1 MSDPHPWF
9 RSQPSA
15 EEITRRLG
23 EYSSWIELDL
33 DHLSFNLAR
42 IRERVG
48 VEVMPVVKND
58 AYGHGLVPITAHLV
72 AEGIRWVMVAKL
84 LEAERLRAAGVGCE
98 VLVMDVLFSDAQC
111 DRVVEQGL
119 TMAVFTEEAALK
131 LDAAGRRRGR
141 VAQVFVKVDT
151 GLRRVG
157 VRHDLAPDLI
167 ERIARMP
174 NVRVA
179 GVFSSFMQ
187 HPDRDREML
196 ARFKAVCAEV
206 ERRGVEIPFRTMAS
220 TNAIFHDPDAWLDMV
235 RPAMCLYGVYPFDGD
250 ADSGLELRQV
260 LSMKARVEYV
270 KEVAKG
276 DTVTYFGTFTAP
288 APMRIGTLHIGFRDA
303 LPRELANKARYGVGG
318 RIMPGVG
325 TIALN
330 HALLDLTGTDAVAGD
345 VVEVFSRKG
354 ENSLLAMARAAGWMV
369 YSLMNHLSPDIPRV
383 CYRDGVPVALCEPR
397 VEWSGIRTA
406 SSPIN

>member
-1 MSDPHPWF
+1 MPDFHPWF
-9 RSQPSA
+9 RSRPSA
-15 EEITRRLG
+15 AEIVRRLDG
-23 EYSSWIELDL
+23 FSSWIELDL

-42 IRERVG
+42 VRERVG

-84 LEAERLRAAGVGCE
+84 LEAERLRAAGIECE
-98 VLVMDVLFSDAQC
+98 VLVMDVLFTDAQC

-119 TMAVFTEEAALK
+119 TMAVFTEEAARR
-131 LDAAGRRRGR
+131 LDAAGGRRGR

-167 ERIARMP
+167 ERIAALP
-174 NVRVA
+174 NVRIA

-196 ARFKAVCAEV
+196 ERFRAVCAEV
-206 ERRGVEIPFRTMAS
+206 ERRGVEIPFRTIAS

-250 ADSGLELRQV
+250 SASGLELRQV

-276 DTVTYFGTFTAP
+276 DSVTYFGTFTAP
-288 APMRIGTLHIGFRDA
+288 APMRIGTLHVGFRDG

-318 RIMPGVG
+318 RIVPGVG

-330 HALLDLTGTDAVAGD
+330 HALLDLGGTGAVAGD
-345 VVEVFSRKG
+345 VVEVFAREG
-354 ENSLLAMARAAGWMV
+354 GNTLRAMADAAGWMV

-383 CYRDGVPVALCEPR
+383 FYRGGVPVALREPAT
-397 VEWSGIRTA
+397 G
-406 SSPIN
+406 

>member
-1 MSDPHPWF
+1 MPMSDPHAWF
-9 RSQPSA
+9 RSQPNA
-15 EEITRRLG
+15 AEITRRLG

-33 DHLSFNLAR
+33 DHLSFNLSR

-58 AYGHGLVPITAHLV
+58 AYGHGLVPITAHL
-72 AEGIRWVMVAKL
+72 AGEGIRWVMVAKL

-119 TMAVFTEEAALK
+119 TMAVFTEEAALR

-196 ARFKAVCAEV
+196 ERFEAVCAEV

-220 TNAIFHDPDAWLDMV
+220 TNAIFHDPNAWLDMV
-235 RPAMCLYGVYPFDGD
+235 RPAMCLYGVHPFDGD
-250 ADSGLELRQV
+250 TDSGLELRQV
-260 LSMKARVEYV
+260 LSMKARIEYV

-276 DTVTYFGTFTAP
+276 DSVTYFGTFTAP

-303 LPRELANKARYGVGG
+303 LPRELANKARFGVGG

-330 HALLDLTGTDAVAGD
+330 HALLDLTGTDAAAGD
-345 VVEVFSRKG
+345 EVEVFAREG
-354 ENSLLAMARAAGWMV
+354 ANSLRAMASAAGWMV
-369 YSLMNHLSPDIPRV
+369 YSLMNHLSPDLPRV
-383 CYRDGVPVALCEPR
+383 CYRGGVPVALREPGTD
-397 VEWSGIRTA
+397 EA
-406 SSPIN
+406 

>member
-1 MSDPHPWF
+1 MSDTHPWF
-9 RSQPSA
+9 RSQPSTA
-15 EEITRRLG
+15 EITRRLA
-23 EYSSWIELDL
+23 EHSSWIELDL

-58 AYGHGLVPITAHLV
+58 AYGHGLVPVTAHL
-72 AEGIRWVMVAKL
+72 AGEGIRWVMVAKL
-84 LEAERLRAAGVGCE
+84 LEAERLRAAGIECE
-98 VLVMDVLFSDAQC
+98 VLVMDVLFTDAQC

-119 TMAVFTEEAALK
+119 TMAVFTEEAALR

-141 VAQVFVKVDT
+141 AAQVFVKVDT

-196 ARFKAVCAEV
+196 GRFEAVCAEV

-220 TNAIFHDPDAWLDMV
+220 TNAIFHAPDAWLDMV
-235 RPAMCLYGVYPFDGD
+235 RPAMCLYGVHPFDGD
-250 ADSGLELRQV
+250 TESGLELRQV
-260 LSMKARVEYV
+260 LSMKARIEYV

-276 DTVTYFGTFTAP
+276 DSVTYFGTFTAP

-303 LPRELANKARYGVGG
+303 LPRELANKARFGVGG
-318 RIMPGVG
+318 RVMPGVG

-345 VVEVFSRKG
+345 EVEVFAREG
-354 ENSLLAMARAAGWMV
+354 ANSLRAMASAAGWMV

-383 CYRDGVPVALCEPR
+383 CYRGGVPVALREPGTG
-397 VEWSGIRTA
+397 EA
-406 SSPIN
+406 

>member
-1 MSDPHPWF
+1 MSDLHPWF
-9 RSQPSA
+9 RSQPSPA
-15 EEITRRLG
+15 EIVRRLG
-23 EYSSWIELDL
+23 EHSSWIELDL

-98 VLVMDVLFSDAQC
+98 VLVMDVLFTEAQC

-119 TMAVFTEEAALK
+119 TMAVFTEEAALA

-196 ARFKAVCAEV
+196 ARFRAVCAEV

-235 RPAMCLYGVYPFDGD
+235 RPAMCLYGVHPFDGD
-250 ADSGLELRQV
+250 AESGLELRQV
-260 LSMKARVEYV
+260 LSMKARIEYV

-276 DTVTYFGTFTAP
+276 DSVTYFGTFTAP

-303 LPRELANKARYGVGG
+303 LPRELANKARYGLGG
-318 RIMPGVG
+318 RIMPGIG

-330 HALLDLTGTDAVAGD
+330 HALLDLTGTDAAVGD
-345 VVEVFSRKG
+345 EVEVFAREG
-354 ENSLLAMARAAGWMV
+354 ENDLMSMAGAAGWMV

-383 CYRDGVPVALCEPR
+383 CIRGGAPVALREPAI
-397 VEWSGIRTA
+397 E
-406 SSPIN
+406 

>member
-1 MSDPHPWF
+1 MPYTHAWF
-9 RSQPSA
+9 RSQPDA
-15 EEITRRLG
+15 AEITRRLD

-48 VEVMPVVKND
+48 PEVEVMPVVKND
-58 AYGHGLVPITAHLV
+58 AYGHGLVPVTAHL
-72 AEGIRWVMVAKL
+72 AGEGVRWVMVAKL
-84 LEAERLRAAGVGCE
+84 LEAERLRAAGIECE
-98 VLVMDVLFSDAQC
+98 VLVMDVLFTDAQC

-119 TMAVFTEEAALK
+119 TMAVFTEEAALQ

-141 VAQVFVKVDT
+141 IAQVFVKVDT

-167 ERIARMP
+167 ERIAAMP

-196 ARFKAVCAEV
+196 ERFKAVCGEV
-206 ERRGVEIPFRTMAS
+206 ERRGVEIPFRTIAS
-220 TNAIFHDPDAWLDMV
+220 TNAILHDPEAWLDMV
-235 RPAMCLYGVYPFDGD
+235 RPAMCLYGVHPFDRD
-250 ADSGLELRQV
+250 AESGLELRPV
-260 LSMKARVEYV
+260 LSMKARIEYV
-270 KEVAKG
+270 KDVAKG
-276 DTVTYFGTFTAP
+276 DSVTYFGTFTAP
-288 APMRIGTLHIGFRDA
+288 APMRVGTLHIGFRDA
-303 LPRELANKARYGVGG
+303 IPRELANKARYGVDG
-318 RIMPGVG
+318 RIMPGIG

-330 HALLDLTGTDAVAGD
+330 HTLLDLTGTDTVAGD
-345 VVEVFSRKG
+345 VVEVFAHEG

-369 YSLMNHLSPDIPRV
+369 YSLMNHLSPDLPRM
-383 CYRDGVPVALCEPR
+383 CRRGGVPVALREPGTD
-397 VEWSGIRTA
+397 EA
-406 SSPIN
+406 

>member
-1 MSDPHPWF
+1 MSDSHAWF
-9 RSQPSA
+9 RTQPSA
-15 EEITRRLG
+15 AEITGRLA
-23 EYSSWIELDL
+23 EHSSWIELDL

-58 AYGHGLVPITAHLV
+58 AYGHGLVPVTAHLV
-72 AEGIRWVMVAKL
+72 GEGIRWVMVAKL
-84 LEAERLRAAGVGCE
+84 LEAERLRAAGIECE
-98 VLVMDVLFSDAQC
+98 VLVMDVLFTDAQC

-119 TMAVFTEEAALK
+119 TMAVFTEEAALR

-167 ERIARMP
+167 ERIARMR
-174 NVRVA
+174 NVRIA

-196 ARFKAVCAEV
+196 GRFEAVCAEV

-220 TNAIFHDPDAWLDMV
+220 TDAIFHAPDAWLDMV
-235 RPAMCLYGVYPFDGD
+235 RPAMCLYGVHPFDGD
-250 ADSGLELRQV
+250 MESGLELRQV
-260 LSMKARVEYV
+260 LCMKARIEYV

-276 DTVTYFGTFTAP
+276 DSVTYFGTFTAP

-303 LPRELANKARYGVGG
+303 LPRELANKARFGVGG

-345 VVEVFSRKG
+345 EVEVFAREG
-354 ENSLLAMARAAGWMV
+354 ANSLRAMAGAAGWMV
-369 YSLMNHLSPDIPRV
+369 YSLMNHLSPDLPRV
-383 CYRDGVPVALCEPR
+383 CYRGGVPVALREPGTD
-397 VEWSGIRTA
+397 EA
-406 SSPIN
+406 

>member
-1 MSDPHPWF
+1 MPHTHAWF
-9 RSQPSA
+9 RSQPDA
-15 EEITRRLG
+15 AEITRRLD
-23 EYSSWIELDL
+23 EHSSWIELDL
-33 DHLSFNLAR
+33 DSLSFNLAR

-48 VEVMPVVKND
+48 PEVEVMPVVKND

-72 AEGIRWVMVAKL
+72 GEGVRWVMVAKL
-84 LEAERLRAAGVGCE
+84 LEAERLRAAGIECE
-98 VLVMDVLFSDAQC
+98 VLVMDVLFTDAQC
-111 DRVVEQGL
+111 DRVVEQEL
-119 TMAVFTEEAALK
+119 TMAVFTEEAALR

-141 VAQVFVKVDT
+141 IAQVFVKVDT

-167 ERIARMP
+167 ERIAAMP
-174 NVRVA
+174 NVRIA

-196 ARFKAVCAEV
+196 ERFKAVCGEL
-206 ERRGVEIPFRTMAS
+206 ERRGVEIPFRSIAS
-220 TNAIFHDPDAWLDMV
+220 TNAILHDPEAWLDMV
-235 RPAMCLYGVYPFDGD
+235 RPAMCLYGVHPFDRD
-250 ADSGLELRQV
+250 AESGLELQPV

-276 DTVTYFGTFTAP
+276 DSVTYFGTFTAP
-288 APMRIGTLHIGFRDA
+288 APMRVGTLHIGFRDA
-303 LPRELANKARYGVGG
+303 IPRELANKARYGVGG

-345 VVEVFSRKG
+345 VAEVFAHEG

-369 YSLMNHLSPDIPRV
+369 YSLMNHLSPDLPRV
-383 CYRDGVPVALCEPR
+383 CYRGGVPVALREPDA
-397 VEWSGIRTA
+397 GGA
-406 SSPIN
+406 

>member
-1 MSDPHPWF
+1 MPDPHAWF
-9 RSQPSA
+9 RSQPDA
-15 EEITRRLG
+15 AEITRRLD
-23 EYSSWIELDL
+23 EHSSWIELDL

-48 VEVMPVVKND
+48 PEVEVMPVVKND
-58 AYGHGLVPITAHLV
+58 AYGHGLVPVTAHLV
-72 AEGIRWVMVAKL
+72 GEGVRWVMVAKL
-84 LEAERLRAAGVGCE
+84 LEAERLRAAGIECE
-98 VLVMDVLFSDAQC
+98 VLVMDVLFTDAQC

-119 TMAVFTEEAALK
+119 TMAVFTEEAALQ
-131 LDAAGRRRGR
+131 LDAAGRRAGR
-141 VAQVFVKVDT
+141 TAQVFVKVDT

-167 ERIARMP
+167 ERIAAMP

-196 ARFKAVCAEV
+196 ERFKAVCGEV
-206 ERRGVEIPFRTMAS
+206 ERRGVEIPFRSIAS
-220 TNAIFHDPDAWLDMV
+220 TNAILHDPEARLDMV
-235 RPAMCLYGVYPFDGD
+235 RPAMCLYGIHPFDRD
-250 ADSGLELRQV
+250 AESGLELRPV
-260 LSMKARVEYV
+260 LSMKARIEYV
-270 KEVAKG
+270 KDVAKG
-276 DTVTYFGTFTAP
+276 DSVTYFGTFTAP

-303 LPRELANKARYGVGG
+303 LPRELANKARFGVGG
-318 RIMPGVG
+318 CIMPGVG

-345 VVEVFSRKG
+345 VVEVFAHEG

-369 YSLMNHLSPDIPRV
+369 YSLMNHLSPDLPRV
-383 CYRDGVPVALCEPR
+383 CYRDGAPVALREP
-397 VEWSGIRTA
+397 
-406 SSPIN
+406 

>member
-1 MSDPHPWF
+1 MSESHPWF

-15 EEITRRLG
+15 AEITRRLD
-23 EYSSWIELDL
+23 EFSSWIELDL

-48 VEVMPVVKND
+48 TEVEVMPVVKND

-72 AEGIRWVMVAKL
+72 GEGIRWVMVAKL
-84 LEAERLRAAGVGCE
+84 LEAERLRASGIECE
-98 VLVMDVLFSDAQC
+98 VLVMDVLFTGEQC

-119 TMAVFTEEAALK
+119 TMAVFTEEAALR
-131 LDAAGRRRGR
+131 LDAAGRRQGR
-141 VAQVFVKVDT
+141 IAQVFVKVDT

-157 VRHDLAPDLI
+157 VHHDLAPDLI
-167 ERIARMP
+167 ERIAAMS
-174 NVRVA
+174 NVRIA

-196 ARFKAVCAEV
+196 ERFESVCAEV
-206 ERRGVEIPFRTMAS
+206 ERRGVEIPIRTMAS
-220 TNAIFHDPDAWLDMV
+220 TNAIFHDPNAWLDMV
-235 RPAMCLYGVYPFDGD
+235 RPAMCLYGVHPFDGD
-250 ADSGLELRQV
+250 TDAGLELRQV
-260 LSMKARVEYV
+260 LSMKARIEYV

-276 DTVTYFGTFTAP
+276 DSVTYFGTFTAP

-325 TIALN
+325 TVALN
-330 HALLDLTGTDAVAGD
+330 HALLDLTGTDAAAGD
-345 VVEVFSRKG
+345 VVEVFGRDG
-354 ENSLLAMARAAGWMV
+354 QNSLRAMADAAGWMV

-383 CYRDGVPVALCEPR
+383 CCRGGVPVALREP
-397 VEWSGIRTA
+397 GIA
-406 SSPIN
+406 

>member
-1 MSDPHPWF
+1 MTDTHPWF
-9 RSQPSA
+9 RSQPDAA
-15 EEITRRLG
+15 EIRRRLAG
-23 EYSSWIELDL
+23 HSSWIELDL
-33 DHLSFNLAR
+33 DHLSFNLAG

-58 AYGHGLVPITAHLV
+58 AYGHGLVPVTAHLV
-72 AEGIRWVMVAKL
+72 GEGVRWVMVAKL
-84 LEAERLRAAGVGCE
+84 LEAERLRAAGIGCE
-98 VLVMDVLFSDAQC
+98 VLVMDVLFTDEQC

-119 TMAVFTEEAALK
+119 TMAVFTDEAALA
-131 LDAAGRRRGR
+131 LDAAGRRAGR
-141 VAQVFVKVDT
+141 TAQVFVKVDT

-157 VRHDLAPDLI
+157 VRHDIAPDLI

-196 ARFKAVCAEV
+196 ERFDAVCREV

-220 TNAIFHDPDAWLDMV
+220 TNAIFHDPNAWLDMV
-235 RPAMCLYGVYPFDGD
+235 RPAMCLYGVHPFDGD
-250 ADSGLELRQV
+250 RDSGLELRPV
-260 LSMKARVEYV
+260 LSMKARIEFV
-270 KEVAKG
+270 KEVAEG
-276 DTVTYFGTFTAP
+276 DSVTYFGTFTAP

-303 LPRELANKARYGVGG
+303 IPRELANKARFGVGG

-330 HALLDLTGTDAVAGD
+330 HALLDLTGTDAAAGD
-345 VVEVFSRKG
+345 EVEVFAHEG
-354 ENSLLAMARAAGWMV
+354 ENTLLAMARAAGWMV

-383 CYRDGVPVALCEPR
+383 CYRGGVPVALREPGTG
-397 VEWSGIRTA
+397 EA
-406 SSPIN
+406 

>member
-1 MSDPHPWF
+1 MSDLHPWF
-9 RSQPSA
+9 RSQPSPA
-15 EEITRRLG
+15 EIVRRLG
-23 EYSSWIELDL
+23 EHSSWIELDL

-98 VLVMDVLFSDAQC
+98 VLVMDVLFTEAQC

-119 TMAVFTEEAALK
+119 TMAVFTEEAALA

-196 ARFKAVCAEV
+196 ARFRAVCAEV

-235 RPAMCLYGVYPFDGD
+235 RPAMCLYGVHPFDGD
-250 ADSGLELRQV
+250 AESGLELRQV
-260 LSMKARVEYV
+260 LSMKARIEYV

-276 DTVTYFGTFTAP
+276 DSVTYFGTFTAP

-330 HALLDLTGTDAVAGD
+330 HALLDLTGTDAAVGD
-345 VVEVFSRKG
+345 EVEVFAREG
-354 ENSLLAMARAAGWMV
+354 ENDLMSMAGAAGWMV

-383 CYRDGVPVALCEPR
+383 CIRGGAPVALREP
-397 VEWSGIRTA
+397 GIE
-406 SSPIN
+406 

>member
-1 MSDPHPWF
+1 MSHLHAWF

-15 EEITRRLG
+15 AEIDRKLEES
-23 EYSSWIELDL
+23 SSWIEIDL

-58 AYGHGLVPITAHLV
+58 AYGHGLVPLTAHLV
-72 AEGIRWVMVAKL
+72 GEGVRWVMVAKL
-84 LEAERLRAAGVGCE
+84 LEAERLRAAGLECE

-111 DRVVEQGL
+111 DRVVEHGL
-119 TMAVFTEEAALK
+119 TMAVFTEEAALR
-131 LDAAGRRRGR
+131 LDAAGRRQGR
-141 VAQVFVKVDT
+141 TAQVFVKVDT

-167 ERIARMP
+167 ERIAAMP

-179 GVFSSFMQ
+179 GMFSSFMQ

-196 ARFKAVCAEV
+196 ERFKAVCGEV
-206 ERRGVEIPFRTMAS
+206 ERRGVEIPYRSIAS
-220 TNAIFHDPDAWLDMV
+220 TNAIFHAPDAWLDMV

-250 ADSGLELRQV
+250 TESGLELRQV
-260 LSMKARVEYV
+260 LSMKARIEYV

-276 DTVTYFGTFTAP
+276 DSVTYFGTFTAP

-303 LPRELANKARYGVGG
+303 LPRELANKARFGVGG

-330 HALLDLTGTDAVAGD
+330 HALLDLTGTDAEAGD
-345 VVEVFSRKG
+345 VVEVFAREG
-354 ENSLLAMARAAGWMV
+354 PNSLREMAGAAGWMV
-369 YSLMNHLSPDIPRV
+369 YSLMNHLSPDLPRV
-383 CYRDGVPVALCEPR
+383 CYRGGLPVALREPG
-397 VEWSGIRTA
+397 VE
-406 SSPIN
+406 

>member
-1 MSDPHPWF
+1 MTDSHPWF
-9 RSQPSA
+9 LSQPSA
-15 EEITRRLG
+15 AEITRRLD

-48 VEVMPVVKND
+48 VEVEVMPVVKND
-58 AYGHGLVPITAHLV
+58 AYGHGLVPITAHL
-72 AEGIRWVMVAKL
+72 ADEGIRWVMVAKL
-84 LEAERLRAAGVGCE
+84 LEAERLRAAGIGCE
-98 VLVMDVLFSDAQC
+98 VLVMDVLFTDAQC
-111 DRVVEQGL
+111 DRVVERGL
-119 TMAVFTEEAALK
+119 TMAVFTEEAALA
-131 LDAAGRRRGR
+131 LDAAGRRQGR

-167 ERIARMP
+167 ERIAWMP
-174 NVRVA
+174 NVRIA

-196 ARFKAVCAEV
+196 ERFETVCGEV
-206 ERRGVEIPFRTMAS
+206 ERRGVEIPFRTIAS
-220 TNAIFHDPDAWLDMV
+220 TNAIFHDPNAWLDMV
-235 RPAMCLYGVYPFDGD
+235 RPAMCLYGVHPFDGD

-276 DTVTYFGTFTAP
+276 DSVTYFGTFTAP

-303 LPRELANKARYGVGG
+303 LPRELANKARFGVDG

-330 HALLDLTGTDAVAGD
+330 HALLDLTGTNAAAGD
-345 VVEVFSRKG
+345 AVEVFARKG

-383 CYRDGVPVALCEPR
+383 CWRGGVPVALREPG
-397 VEWSGIRTA
+397 VG
-406 SSPIN
+406 

>member
-1 MSDPHPWF
+1 MSDLHAWF

-15 EEITRRLG
+15 EEITHKLG
-23 EYSSWIELDL
+23 EFSSWIELDL

-42 IRERVG
+42 IRERLGVG

-58 AYGHGLVPITAHLV
+58 AYGHGLVPMAAHL
-72 AEGIRWVMVAKL
+72 AGEGIRWVMVAKL
-84 LEAERLRAAGVGCE
+84 LEAERLRAAGIECG
-98 VLVMDVLFSDAQC
+98 VLVMDVLFSDVQC
-111 DRVVEQGL
+111 ARVVEQGL
-119 TMAVFTEEAALK
+119 TMAVFTEEAALR
-131 LDAAGRRRGR
+131 LDAAGRRQGR
-141 VAQVFVKVDT
+141 IAQVFVKVDT

-174 NVRVA
+174 NVRIA

-196 ARFKAVCAEV
+196 ERFKAVCGEV
-206 ERRGVEIPFRTMAS
+206 ERRGVEIPFRTIAS

-250 ADSGLELRQV
+250 ADSGLELRPV

-276 DTVTYFGTFTAP
+276 DSVTYFGTFIAP

-303 LPRELANKARYGVGG
+303 LPRELANKARFGVGG
-318 RIMPGVG
+318 RIMSGVG

-330 HALLDLTGTDAVAGD
+330 HALLDLTGTDAAAGD
-345 VVEVFSRKG
+345 EVEVFAREG
-354 ENSLLAMARAAGWMV
+354 ANTLRAMADAAGWMV
-369 YSLMNHLSPDIPRV
+369 YSLMNHLSPEIPRV
-383 CYRDGVPVALCEPR
+383 FYRRGVPVALREP
-397 VEWSGIRTA
+397 GIE
-406 SSPIN
+406 

>member
-1 MSDPHPWF
+1 MSDSHAWF
-9 RSQPSA
+9 RTQPSA
-15 EEITRRLG
+15 AEITGRLA
-23 EYSSWIELDL
+23 EHSSWIELDL

-58 AYGHGLVPITAHLV
+58 AYGHGLVPVTAHLV
-72 AEGIRWVMVAKL
+72 GEGIRWVMVAKL
-84 LEAERLRAAGVGCE
+84 LEAERLRAAGIECE
-98 VLVMDVLFSDAQC
+98 VLVMDVLFTDAQC

-119 TMAVFTEEAALK
+119 TMAVFTEEAALR

-167 ERIARMP
+167 ERIARMR

-196 ARFKAVCAEV
+196 GRFEAVCAEV

-220 TNAIFHDPDAWLDMV
+220 TDAIFHAPDAWLDMV
-235 RPAMCLYGVYPFDGD
+235 RPAMCLYGVHPFDGD
-250 ADSGLELRQV
+250 MESGLELRQV
-260 LSMKARVEYV
+260 LCMKARIEYV

-276 DTVTYFGTFTAP
+276 DSVTYFGTFTAP

-303 LPRELANKARYGVGG
+303 LPRELANKARFGVGG

-345 VVEVFSRKG
+345 EVEVFAREG
-354 ENSLLAMARAAGWMV
+354 ANSLRAMAGAAGWMV
-369 YSLMNHLSPDIPRV
+369 YSLMNHLSPDLPRV
-383 CYRDGVPVALCEPR
+383 CYRGGVPVALREPGTD
-397 VEWSGIRTA
+397 EA
-406 SSPIN
+406 

>member
-1 MSDPHPWF
+1 MSELHPWF

-15 EEITRRLG
+15 ADIRLRLG
-23 EYSSWIELDL
+23 EFSSWIELDL
-33 DHLSFNLAR
+33 DHLGFNLAR

-72 AEGIRWVMVAKL
+72 GEGVRWVMVAKL
-84 LEAERLRAAGVGCE
+84 LEAERIRAAGIDCE

-111 DRVVEQGL
+111 DRAVEQEL
-119 TMAVFTEEAALK
+119 TMAVYTEEAALA
-131 LDAAGRRRGR
+131 LDAAGRRQGR
-141 VAQVFVKVDT
+141 IAKVFVKVDT

-167 ERIARMP
+167 ERIAGMP
-174 NVRVA
+174 NIRVA

-196 ARFKAVCAEV
+196 ARLKAVCAEV
-206 ERRGVEIPFRTMAS
+206 ERRGVEIPIRSIAS

-250 ADSGLELRQV
+250 ADSGLELRPV
-260 LSMKARVEYV
+260 LSMKARIEYV

-288 APMRIGTLHIGFRDA
+288 SPMRIGTLHIGFRDA
-303 LPRELANKARYGVGG
+303 LPRELANKARFGVGG

-325 TIALN
+325 TVALN
-330 HALLDLTGTDAVAGD
+330 HALLDLTGTDAAAGD
-345 VVEVFSRKG
+345 AVEVFAREG

-383 CYRDGVPVALCEPR
+383 CYRGGVPVALREPG
-397 VEWSGIRTA
+397 VG
-406 SSPIN
+406 

>member
-1 MSDPHPWF
+1 MPMSDPHAWF
-9 RSQPSA
+9 RTQPNA
-15 EEITRRLG
+15 AEITRRLG

-33 DHLSFNLAR
+33 DHLSFNLSR

-58 AYGHGLVPITAHLV
+58 AYGHGLVPITAHL
-72 AEGIRWVMVAKL
+72 AGEGIRWVMVAKL

-111 DRVVEQGL
+111 DRVVEQAL
-119 TMAVFTEEAALK
+119 TMAVFTEEAALR
-131 LDAAGRRRGR
+131 LDAAGRRQGR
-141 VAQVFVKVDT
+141 IAQVFVKVDT

-196 ARFKAVCAEV
+196 ERFKAVCVEV
-206 ERRGVEIPFRTMAS
+206 ERRGVEIPFRTIAS

-250 ADSGLELRQV
+250 AASGLELRPV

-276 DTVTYFGTFTAP
+276 DSVTYFGTFTAP

-303 LPRELANKARYGVGG
+303 LPRELANKARFGVGG
-318 RIMPGVG
+318 RVMPGVG

-330 HALLDLTGTDAVAGD
+330 HALLDLTGTDAAAGD
-345 VVEVFSRKG
+345 EVEVFAREG
-354 ENSLLAMARAAGWMV
+354 ANTLRAMADAAGWMV
-369 YSLMNHLSPDIPRV
+369 YSLMNHLSPDLPRV
-383 CYRDGVPVALCEPR
+383 CYRGGVPVALREPA
-397 VEWSGIRTA
+397 VER
-406 SSPIN
+406 P

>member
-1 MSDPHPWF
+1 MSDPHAWF
-9 RSQPSA
+9 RTQPNA
-15 EEITRRLG
+15 AEITRRLG
-23 EYSSWIELDL
+23 ECSSWIELDL
-33 DHLSFNLAR
+33 DHLSFNLTR
-42 IRERVG
+42 IRERVGVG

-84 LEAERLRAAGVGCE
+84 LEAERLRAAGVECE

-111 DRVVEQGL
+111 NRVVEQGL

-131 LDAAGRRRGR
+131 LGAAGRRRGR

-196 ARFKAVCAEV
+196 ARFTAVCAEV

-235 RPAMCLYGVYPFDGD
+235 RPAMCLYGVHPFDGD
-250 ADSGLELRQV
+250 AESGLELRQV

-276 DTVTYFGTFTAP
+276 DSVTYFGTFTAP

-330 HALLDLTGTDAVAGD
+330 HALLDLTGTDAAAGD
-345 VVEVFSRKG
+345 EVEVFAREG
-354 ENSLLAMARAAGWMV
+354 ENNLRSMAGAAGWMV
-369 YSLMNHLSPDIPRV
+369 YSLMNHLSPEIPRV
-383 CYRDGVPVALCEPR
+383 FYRGGVPVALREPGT
-397 VEWSGIRTA
+397 E
-406 SSPIN
+406 

>member
-1 MSDPHPWF
+1 MSNSHAWF

-15 EEITRRLG
+15 AEITRRLA
-23 EYSSWIELDL
+23 EHSSWIELDL

-58 AYGHGLVPITAHLV
+58 AYGHGLVPVTAHL
-72 AEGIRWVMVAKL
+72 AGEGIRWVMVAKL
-84 LEAERLRAAGVGCE
+84 LEAERLRAAGIECE
-98 VLVMDVLFSDAQC
+98 VLVMDVLFTDAQC

-119 TMAVFTEEAALK
+119 TMAVFTEEAALR

-196 ARFKAVCAEV
+196 ERFEAVCAEV

-220 TNAIFHDPDAWLDMV
+220 TNAIFHAPDAWLDMV
-235 RPAMCLYGVYPFDGD
+235 RPAMCLYGVHPFDGD
-250 ADSGLELRQV
+250 TESGLELRQV
-260 LSMKARVEYV
+260 LSMKARIEYV

-276 DTVTYFGTFTAP
+276 DSVTYFGTFTAP

-303 LPRELANKARYGVGG
+303 LPRELANKARFGVGG

-330 HALLDLTGTDAVAGD
+330 HALLDLTGTDAAAGD
-345 VVEVFSRKG
+345 EVEVFAREG
-354 ENSLLAMARAAGWMV
+354 ANSLRAMAGAAGWMV
-369 YSLMNHLSPDIPRV
+369 YSLMNHLSPDLPRV
-383 CYRDGVPVALCEPR
+383 CYRGGVPVALREPGTG
-397 VEWSGIRTA
+397 EA
-406 SSPIN
+406 

>member
-1 MSDPHPWF
+1 MSDLHPWF
-9 RSQPSA
+9 RTQPSA
-15 EEITRRLG
+15 AEITRRLD
-23 EYSSWIELDL
+23 EHSSWIELDL

-48 VEVMPVVKND
+48 AGVEVMAVVKND

-72 AEGIRWVMVAKL
+72 GEGVRWVMVAKL
-84 LEAERLRAAGVGCE
+84 LEAERLRAAGVECE
-98 VLVMDVLFSDAQC
+98 VLVMDVLFTDAQY

-119 TMAVFTEEAALK
+119 TMAVFTEEAALR
-131 LDAAGRRRGR
+131 LDAAGRRLRR
-141 VAQVFVKVDT
+141 TAQVFVKVDT

-167 ERIARMP
+167 ERIARLP

-196 ARFKAVCAEV
+196 ERFESVCAEV
-206 ERRGVEIPFRTMAS
+206 ERRGVHIPLRTIAS
-220 TNAIFHDPDAWLDMV
+220 TNAIFHDPNAWLDMV
-235 RPAMCLYGVYPFDGD
+235 RPAMCLYGVHPFDGD
-250 ADSGLELRQV
+250 AESSGLELRQV

-270 KEVAKG
+270 KDVAKG
-276 DTVTYFGTFTAP
+276 DSVTYFGTFTAP
-288 APMRIGTLHIGFRDA
+288 APMRVGTLHVGFRDA
-303 LPRELANKARYGVGG
+303 LPRELANRARYGVAG

-330 HALLDLTGTDAVAGD
+330 HALLDLTGTGAAPGD
-345 VVEVFSRKG
+345 VVEVFAREG
-354 ENSLLAMARAAGWMV
+354 ANSLGAMARAAGWMV
-369 YSLMNHLSPDIPRV
+369 YSLMNHLNPDIPRV
-383 CYRDGVPVALCEPR
+383 CYRGGVPVALREP
-397 VEWSGIRTA
+397 GLG
-406 SSPIN
+406 

>member
-9 RSQPSA
+9 HSQPSA

-141 VAQVFVKVDT
+141 IAQVFVKVDT

-235 RPAMCLYGVYPFDGD
+235 RPCDVPLRGLSVRRGRRFGARASPGAVHEGAGRVREGGREGRYRHLLRHLHRPGPD
-250 ADSGLELRQV
+250 ADRHPAHRVSRRASPRACQQGPLR
-260 LSMKARVEYV
+260 
-270 KEVAKG
+270 
-276 DTVTYFGTFTAP
+276 
-288 APMRIGTLHIGFRDA
+288 
-303 LPRELANKARYGVGG
+303 VGG

-330 HALLDLTGTDAVAGD
+330 HALLDLTGTDAAAGD
-345 VVEVFSRKG
+345 EVEVFAREG
-354 ENSLLAMARAAGWMV
+354 ENDLLAMARAAGWMV

-383 CYRDGVPVALCEPR
+383 CCRGGVPVALREPG
-397 VEWSGIRTA
+397 VE
-406 SSPIN
+406 

>member
-1 MSDPHPWF
+1 MSDPHAWF
-9 RSQPSA
+9 RTQPNA
-15 EEITRRLG
+15 AEITRRLG
-23 EYSSWIELDL
+23 ECSSWIEIDL

-72 AEGIRWVMVAKL
+72 AEGIRWVIVAKL

-111 DRVVEQGL
+111 DRVVEQRL

-196 ARFKAVCAEV
+196 ERFKAVCAEV

-235 RPAMCLYGVYPFDGD
+235 RPAMCLYGVHPFDGD
-250 ADSGLELRQV
+250 DTSGLELRQV

-276 DTVTYFGTFTAP
+276 DSVTYFGTFTAP

-330 HALLDLTGTDAVAGD
+330 HALLDLTGTDAAAGD
-345 VVEVFSRKG
+345 EVEVFAREG
-354 ENSLLAMARAAGWMV
+354 ENNLRSMAGAAGWMV
-369 YSLMNHLSPDIPRV
+369 YSLMNHLSPEIPRV
-383 CYRDGVPVALCEPR
+383 FYRGGVPVALREP
-397 VEWSGIRTA
+397 EIE
-406 SSPIN
+406 